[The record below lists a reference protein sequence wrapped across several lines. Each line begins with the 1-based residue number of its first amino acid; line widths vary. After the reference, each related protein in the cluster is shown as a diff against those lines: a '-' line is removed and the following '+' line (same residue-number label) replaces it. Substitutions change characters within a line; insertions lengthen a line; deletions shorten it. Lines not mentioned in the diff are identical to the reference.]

1 MKDFASWRAD
11 NILHSF
17 QVYFLHLKDSSSI
30 YNASVSLLPVL
41 AIGIVLLFIAFR
53 LIRWA
58 IHLKK
63 TLQEDSILLEL
74 TPPAFMQKTAYTTQQ
89 LFSVIHNLGDR
100 RTFWERLLGKK
111 IVFSFEIAS
120 SLSQGI
126 RYLIRTTPDEVNNV
140 KRSLISYLPQV
151 NVRIA
156 NEYLPPQ
163 SKVLKSYYSKVVEFK
178 LRKHFAY
185 PLQKQEILKEH
196 DPVAYITGMMT
207 KLSPGELISFQIVL
221 SPIQTGK
228 TNHIQRKIL
237 NNEDIL
243 SFLNGIELP
252 VPIQFISSL
261 LILVVKVISS
271 LMGFV
276 AWGITDLVSSGRI
289 TPTYQTQPPRV
300 KPTRILS
307 TFEQETIKS
316 VQEKIDQPLF
326 ETSIRLLVLVKDKH
340 EQKER
345 IKGFISSLAVF
356 SVPKYQSLKLKFNFL
371 PVLTDRIRLF
381 AFRKRLLSL
390 LFNNSSSLL
399 SVSEVSDLYH
409 FPFQN
414 VTQTE
419 NIVKIHSKELPAP
432 LSLKNNGK
440 LDVIFARNTYGG
452 TTTDIGLTKE
462 EREKHMYIIGA
473 TGAGKS
479 TMITAMADMDIADG
493 RGVCV
498 IDPHGDLAQS
508 LIGSVPESRK
518 DDFIYINPYDIK
530 YPVGLNL
537 LELTPNLDPDEL
549 LQEKELITESVVS
562 LFRKIFSEAM
572 SGHGHRL
579 EYILRNTI
587 QTALTLAEPTI
598 FTVYELLT
606 NPTVQKQVISSL
618 QDENLKNFWRY
629 EFGKA
634 GDFQKV
640 KMIGPVTSRIGRFL
654 FSPSAKRMLEQK
666 RSTID
671 FDDILDSGKI
681 LICNLAKGNIG
692 EDNTEVL
699 GIMIL
704 TKIQLAALRRAR
716 QQQKNRK
723 PFYLYVD
730 EFQTFA
736 TPSFVQMLSEARKY
750 KIYLTI
756 AEQSTSQQKD
766 RSLVNVIL
774 ANVGTVVS
782 FKSANP
788 EDEKIM
794 LPQFQ
799 PYIDEGEIAN
809 LPKYRFYMKVSADN
823 PEEPFSGETILV
835 DIDEDKKKIERLIQ
849 LSRQHYATE
858 FKNNIVTPKVNGQV
872 KKAEEE
878 VIETATQSGV
888 PNMPEN
894 QVTA

>member
-1 MKDFASWRAD
+1 MKNLASWRAD
-11 NILHSF
+11 NILHNF
-17 QVYFLHLKDSSSI
+17 QVYLIHLKDSSSI
-30 YNASVSLLPVL
+30 YNSVVSLIPIL
-41 AIGIVLLFIAFR
+41 AIGIVLLFVAFR

-58 IHLKK
+58 IHLKE

-100 RTFWERLLGKK
+100 RTFWEKLLGKK

-120 SLSQGI
+120 TLNQGI

-151 NVRIA
+151 NVKIA

-163 SKVLKSYYSKVVEFK
+163 SKILDSYYSKVVEFK
-178 LRKHFAY
+178 LKKHFAY

-228 TNHIQRKIL
+228 TDNIQRKIL

-243 SFLNGIELP
+243 SFLNGIDFP
-252 VPIQFISSL
+252 WPIQLVSSL
-261 LILVVKVISS
+261 LMLVVKMITA

-276 AWGITDLVSSGRI
+276 AWGITDLVNSGR
-289 TPTYQTQPPRV
+289 TSSYQTQSSRP
-300 KPTRILS
+300 KPIRILTS
-307 TFEQETIKS
+307 FEQETVKS

-340 EQKER
+340 EQNER

-356 SVPKYQSLKLKFNFL
+356 SVPKYQSLKLKFSYL
-371 PVLTDRIRLF
+371 PYIIDRIRLF
-381 AFRKRLLSL
+381 SFRKRLLSL

-409 FPFQN
+409 FPFQK

-432 LSLKNNGK
+432 LFLKNNSK
-440 LDVIFARNTYGG
+440 LDVIFAKNTYGG

-462 EREKHMYIIGA
+462 EREKHVYIIGA

-479 TMITAMADMDIADG
+479 TMITAMADKDITDG
-493 RGVCV
+493 RGICV

-508 LIGSVPESRK
+508 LIGSVPDKRK
-518 DDFIYINPYDIK
+518 KDFIYINPYDIK

-562 LFRKIFSEAM
+562 LFRKIFSEVWSA
-572 SGHGHRL
+572 HAHRL

-587 QTALTLAEPTI
+587 QTALTLEDPTI
-598 FTVYELLT
+598 FTVYDLLI
-606 NPTVQKQVISSL
+606 NPTVQKKIISSL
-618 QDENLKNFWRY
+618 ADENLKNFWKY

-634 GDFQKV
+634 GDYQKV

-671 FDDILDSGKI
+671 FDDVLDSGKI

-692 EDNTEVL
+692 EDNTEVM

-716 QQQKNRK
+716 TQQKDRK

-766 RSLVNVIL
+766 RSIVNVIL

-788 EDEKIM
+788 EDEKII
-794 LPQFQ
+794 LPQFH
-799 PYIDEGEIAN
+799 PYVDQGEIAN

-823 PEEPFSGETILV
+823 PQEPFSGETILV
-835 DIDEDKKKIERLIQ
+835 DIDNDKKKIESLIQ
-849 LSRQHYATE
+849 SSREHYATE
-858 FKNNIVTPKVNGQV
+858 FKNNIVPPKVNGQE
-872 KKAEEE
+872 KKTEEE
-878 VIETATQSGV
+878 AIETATQSGV

-894 QVTA
+894 QATA

>member
-1 MKDFASWRAD
+1 MKNLASWRAD
-11 NILHSF
+11 NILYNF
-17 QVYFLHLKDSSSI
+17 QAYLLHLKDSSSI
-30 YNASVSLLPVL
+30 YNASASLLPIL
-41 AIGIVLLFIAFR
+41 AIGIILLFVVFR

-63 TLQEDSILLEL
+63 TLQEASILLEL

-120 SLSQGI
+120 TLNQGI

-140 KRSLISYLPQV
+140 KRSLISYLSQV
-151 NVRIA
+151 NVKIV

-163 SKVLKSYYSKVVEFK
+163 SKISKSYYSKVVEFK
-178 LRKHFAY
+178 LKKHFAY

-221 SPIQTGK
+221 SSIQTGK
-228 TNHIQRKIL
+228 TDNIQRKIL
-237 NNEDIL
+237 ENGDIL
-243 SFLNGIELP
+243 SFLNGINFP
-252 VPIQFISSL
+252 WPIQFVSSL
-261 LILVVKVISS
+261 LMFVVKIITS
-271 LMGFV
+271 LMGFI
-276 AWGITDLVSSGRI
+276 AWGITDLVNSGR
-289 TPTYQTQPPRV
+289 TSVYQTQSSRP
-300 KPTRILS
+300 KPVRILS

-371 PVLTDRIRLF
+371 LLLIDEIRLF
-381 AFRKRLLSL
+381 TFRKRLLSL

-419 NIVKIHSKELPAP
+419 NIVKIHSKQLPAP
-432 LSLKNNGK
+432 LSLKNNSK
-440 LDVIFARNTYGG
+440 LDVIFAKNTYGG

-479 TMITAMADMDIADG
+479 TMITAMADKDITDG

-518 DDFIYINPYDIK
+518 GDFIYINPYDIK

-537 LELTPNLDPDEL
+537 LELTPDLDADEL

-562 LFRKIFSEAM
+562 LFRKIFSEAL
-572 SGHGHRL
+572 SGHAHRL

-587 QTALTLAEPTI
+587 QTALTLDEPTI

-606 NPTVQKQVISSL
+606 NPVFQKQAVSSL
-618 QDENLKNFWRY
+618 QDENLKNFWKY

-634 GDFQKV
+634 GDYQKV

-654 FSPSAKRMLEQK
+654 FSPSAKRILEQK

-692 EDNTEVL
+692 EDNTEVM

-716 QQQKNRK
+716 TQQKDRK

-756 AEQSTSQQKD
+756 AEQSTSQQND

-794 LPQFQ
+794 LPQFA
-799 PYIDEGEIAN
+799 PYIDQGEIAN

-823 PEEPFSGETILV
+823 PQEPFSGETILI
-835 DIDEDKKKIERLIQ
+835 DINEDKQKIESLIQ
-849 LSRQHYATE
+849 SSRDNFAIEYKASE
-858 FKNNIVTPKVNGQV
+858 VV
-872 KKAEEE
+872 KKPAENYEKE
-878 VIETATQSGV
+878 DKNHVNNEDEYGSVGSLT
-888 PNMPEN
+888 
-894 QVTA
+894 

>member
-1 MKDFASWRAD
+1 MKNLASWRAD
-11 NILHSF
+11 NILYNF
-17 QVYFLHLKDSSSI
+17 QAYLLQLKDSSSI
-30 YNASVSLLPVL
+30 YNASASLLPIL
-41 AIGIVLLFIAFR
+41 AIGIVLLFVAFR

-63 TLQEDSILLEL
+63 TLQEASILLEL

-100 RTFWERLLGKK
+100 RTFWEKLLGKK

-120 SLSQGI
+120 TLNQGI

-151 NVRIA
+151 NVKIV
-156 NEYLPPQ
+156 NEYLPSQ
-163 SKVLKSYYSKVVEFK
+163 HKVLKNYYSKVVEFK
-178 LRKHFAY
+178 LKKHFAY
-185 PLQKQEILKEH
+185 PLQKQKILKEH

-228 TNHIQRKIL
+228 TDNIQRKIL
-237 NNEDIL
+237 ENGDVL
-243 SFLNGIELP
+243 SFLNGIDFP
-252 VPIQFISSL
+252 WPIQFISSL
-261 LILVVKVISS
+261 LMFAVKIITSF
-271 LMGFV
+271 MGFI
-276 AWGITDLVSSGRI
+276 AWGITDLVNSGR
-289 TPTYQTQPPRV
+289 TSVYQTQSSRP
-300 KPTRILS
+300 KPVRILS

-326 ETSIRLLVLVKDKH
+326 ETSIRLLVLVKGKH
-340 EQKER
+340 EQKQR

-356 SVPKYQSLKLKFNFL
+356 SVPKYQSLKLKFNFFPL
-371 PVLTDRIRLF
+371 LIDRISLF
-381 AFRKRLLSL
+381 TFRKRLLSL

-419 NIVKIHSKELPAP
+419 NIVKIHSKQLPAP
-432 LSLKNNGK
+432 LSLKNNSK
-440 LDVIFARNTYGG
+440 LDVIFAKNTYGG

-479 TMITAMADMDIADG
+479 TMITAMADKDITDR
-493 RGVCV
+493 RGICV

-518 DDFIYINPYDIK
+518 GDFIYINPYDIK

-537 LELTPNLDPDEL
+537 LELTPDLDADEL

-562 LFRKIFSEAM
+562 LFRKIFSEAL
-572 SGHGHRL
+572 SGHAHRL

-587 QTALTLAEPTI
+587 QTALTLEEPTI

-606 NPTVQKQVISSL
+606 NPVFQKQAVSSL
-618 QDENLKNFWRY
+618 QDENLKNFWKY

-634 GDFQKV
+634 GDYQKV

-681 LICNLAKGNIG
+681 LICNLAKGNVG
-692 EDNTEVL
+692 EDNTEVM
-699 GIMIL
+699 GTMIL

-716 QQQKNRK
+716 TQQKDRK

-756 AEQSTSQQKD
+756 AEQSTSQQND

-794 LPQFQ
+794 LPQFA
-799 PYIDEGEIAN
+799 PYIDQGEIAN

-823 PEEPFSGETILV
+823 PQEPFSGETILI
-835 DIDEDKKKIERLIQ
+835 DINEDKKKIENLIQ
-849 LSRQHYATE
+849 SSRDNFAIEY
-858 FKNNIVTPKVNGQV
+858 KTPVVV
-872 KKAEEE
+872 KKPAENTEKE
-878 VIETATQSGV
+878 DKNHVNNEDEYGSVGSLT
-888 PNMPEN
+888 
-894 QVTA
+894 

>member
-1 MKDFASWRAD
+1 MDFQKLRAD
-11 NILHSF
+11 YLLDNFLSS
-17 QVYFLHLKDSSSI
+17 LHLEKDLIVSQYSSFI
-30 YNASVSLLPVL
+30 PLVLFLLGLTAIVFILRKFLTIRKSLNE
-41 AIGIVLLFIAFR
+41 
-53 LIRWA
+53 
-58 IHLKK
+58 
-63 TLQEDSILLEL
+63 TSILLEL

-100 RTFWERLLGKK
+100 RTFWEKLLGKK

-120 SLSQGI
+120 TLNQGI

-151 NVRIA
+151 NVKIA

-178 LRKHFAY
+178 LKKHFAY

-228 TNHIQRKIL
+228 TDHIQRKIL
-237 NNEDIL
+237 NNEDAL
-243 SFLNGIELP
+243 GHLNGTP
-252 VPIQFISSL
+252 FPWPIKFISSL
-261 LILVVKVISS
+261 LMLLMKIITS

-276 AWGITDLVSSGRI
+276 AWGITDLVNSGR
-289 TPTYQTQPPRV
+289 TSSYQTQVPRV
-300 KPTRILS
+300 KPVRILS
-307 TFEQETIKS
+307 SFEQETVKS

-326 ETSIRLLVLVKDKH
+326 ETSIRLLVLVKDKY
-340 EQKER
+340 EQRER

-356 SVPKYQSLKLKFNFL
+356 SVPKYQSFKLKFNFL
-371 PVLTDRIRLF
+371 PYIIDRIRLL

-390 LFNNSSSLL
+390 LFDNSSSWL

-432 LSLKNNGK
+432 LSLKNNSK
-440 LDVIFARNTYGG
+440 LDMIFAKNTYGG

-462 EREKHMYIIGA
+462 EREKHVYMIGA
-473 TGAGKS
+473 TGAGKT
-479 TMITAMADMDIADG
+479 TMILSMADKDINDG
-493 RGVCV
+493 KGVCV
-498 IDPHGDLAQS
+498 IDPHGDLAKT
-508 LIGSVPESRK
+508 LIATVPEKRK
-518 DDFIYINPYDIK
+518 KDFIYINPDDIK
-530 YPVGLNL
+530 YPIGINL
-537 LELTPNLDPDEL
+537 LELTPNLDEDDL
-549 LQEKELITESVVS
+549 LREKELITESVVS
-562 LFRKIFSEAM
+562 LFRKIFSEVWSA
-572 SGHGHRL
+572 HAHRL

-587 QTALTLAEPTI
+587 QTALTMKNPTI

-606 NPTVQKQVISSL
+606 DPTVQENIIITL
-618 QDENLKNFWRY
+618 EDENLKNFWKY
-629 EFGKA
+629 EFGLA
-634 GDFQKV
+634 GDYQKV
-640 KMIGPVTSRIGRFL
+640 KMIGSVTSRIGRFL
-654 FSPSAKRMLEQK
+654 FSPFAKRMLEQTK
-666 RSTID
+666 STIN

-681 LICNLAKGNIG
+681 LICNLAKGSIG
-692 EDNTEVL
+692 EDNTEVM

-704 TKIQLAALRRAR
+704 AKLQLAALKRAR
-716 QQQKNRK
+716 ISQQKRT

-750 KIYLTI
+750 RIFLTI

-766 RSLVNVIL
+766 RNLVNVIL
-774 ANVGTVVS
+774 ANVGTVIS

-788 EDEKIM
+788 DDEKLM
-794 LPQFQ
+794 LLQFE
-799 PYIDEGEIAN
+799 PYVDKGEIAN
-809 LPKYRFYMKVSADN
+809 LPKYRFYMKVSADK
-823 PEEPFSGETILV
+823 PEEPFSGETILT
-835 DIDEDKKKIERLIQ
+835 DIKEGKKNIESLLQ
-849 LSRQHYATE
+849 SSRDNWAIKYIKPNT
-858 FKNNIVTPKVNGQV
+858 V
-872 KKAEEE
+872 KKAEGNKSDGKDNGQKEE
-878 VIETATQSGV
+878 FSKPSDYLTIG
-888 PNMPEN
+888 
-894 QVTA
+894 